1 MVVCL
6 FQTPPCYAVAPM
18 GEIIQ
23 KMQKTYDG
31 IRNFKAGFLQET
43 YIRSAKRTFIEE
55 GAVFFRKPQNILW
68 DYRKPQIKKMILN
81 NQNAWLYLPKE
92 KIAYTQNAA
101 KILQSQVLIKFFSGS
116 GNFKEDFIVKYSQFH
131 PVDDEGNYQLVL
143 TPRQKNMDFNEIKVT
158 LDKNQFTILK
168 FTFDDALGNTTT
180 LKFFNVTV
188 NTDIPRTMFRFNPPP
203 GVEVFP
209 MN

>member
-1 MVVCL
+1 
-6 FQTPPCYAVAPM
+6 
-18 GEIIQ
+18 
-23 KMQKTYDG
+23 
-31 IRNFKAGFLQET
+31 
-43 YIRSAKRTFIEE
+43 
-55 GAVFFRKPQNILW
+55 
-68 DYRKPQIKKMILN
+68 
-81 NQNAWLYLPKE
+81 
-92 KIAYTQNAA
+92 
-101 KILQSQVLIKFFSGS
+101 
-116 GNFKEDFIVKYSQFH
+116 
-131 PVDDEGNYQLVL
+131 
-143 TPRQKNMDFNEIKVT
+143 MDFNEIKVT